1 MINEGLA
8 VTLAFCLFIL
18 GIIVD
23 LISGTFPT
31 LTLITGCLAI
41 LMALAAGVIVPGE
54 IRDQMTR
61 APK

>member
-23 LISGTFPT
+23 LIGRTFPF
-31 LTLITGCLAI
+31 LTLVTGCLAI
-41 LMALAAGVIVPGE
+41 LMALATGVLVLGE

-61 APK
+61 AQK

>member
-41 LMALAAGVIVPGE
+41 LMALATGVLVLGE

-61 APK
+61 AQK